1 MHVPWTVNRCILCLE
16 ETLLSKEHIIPK
28 SIGGLFTCSFLCRN
42 CNSHLGWAV
51 ESKIKDD
58 PSIRFAVDALQSDM
72 PDFAR
77 RFTEGQEFI
86 CQGPGGIER
95 GISRRGELRVKP
107 RKTENGSLILSLED
121 GRKLVERSL
130 RKAQRD
136 ECLIEEV
143 LRKIDGA
150 EENQKITPTS
160 GVQVVK
166 RTIENIEPYLR
177 GSKLLT
183 SLVPLKI
190 GYEFLALHLGTAIYN
205 QDSALNELRDILRK
219 GIESHLSFEV
229 ESLNASQYDPF
240 HGIAFL
246 GNNPHAVVLIR
257 LFGWIAFRVHFR
269 RLAIGGPRFSYK
281 HDLDINRDE
290 ILVRPADTP

>member
-1 MHVPWTVNRCILCLE
+1 MRVPWPGKRCILCLKE
-16 ETLLSKEHIIPK
+16 APLSREHIIPK

-42 CNSHLGWAV
+42 CNSHLGWTV

-58 PSIRFAVDALQSDM
+58 PSTRFAVDALQSDM

-95 GISRRGELRVKP
+95 GINRRGELRVKP

-121 GRKLVERSL
+121 GRKLVERNL

-143 LRKIDGA
+143 LRKIDDA

-160 GVQVVK
+160 GIQVVK
-166 RTIENIEPYLR
+166 RTIEKIEPYLR

-205 QDSALNELRDILRK
+205 QDSALNKLRDILRK

-229 ESLNASQYDPF
+229 ESLHASQYDPF

-246 GNNPHAVVLIR
+246 GNNPHAIVLIR

-281 HDLDINRDE
+281 HNLDTNRDE
-290 ILVRPADTP
+290 ILVRAADMP